1 MELTILLLSLGI
13 LVTGVLYFY
22 VLKSDEGGVVRD
34 KPSTEKQ
41 DILKAAA
48 ATNLVATAN
57 TVYTAVAATNLVAT
71 ANTVDSQIAEEV
83 DNCYWSEWSEWNNDC
98 TTPHEIGTP
107 QSGKKY
113 RKRTM
118 LGTCQVGMGSVEY
131 EYLPC
136 APPAEPATHASQMI
150 IAQGQ
155 SAYAYGGVD
164 GCPAG
169 YRTLIEGECDPSSI
183 QIKGAKWHSK
193 RRNENDTRYP
203 KGCYSLESGDPY
215 PIYWNSA
222 TTSTANERG
231 WDGFWDVVRR
241 VCKKS

>member
-22 VLKSDEGGVVRD
+22 VLKSDPAPG
-34 KPSTEKQ
+34 TEKQ
-41 DILKAAA
+41 DILKVAGSPSTEAVLDTAVAASTEA
-48 ATNLVATAN
+48 VFD
-57 TVYTAVAATNLVAT
+57 TAVAATNLVAT
-71 ANTVDSQIAEEV
+71 ANTVEYSQIAEEV

-136 APPAEPATHASQMI
+136 APPADH
-150 IAQGQ
+150 
-155 SAYAYGGVD
+155 SA
-164 GCPAG
+164 
-169 YRTLIEGECDPSSI
+169 
-183 QIKGAKWHSK
+183 
-193 RRNENDTRYP
+193 
-203 KGCYSLESGDPY
+203 
-215 PIYWNSA
+215 
-222 TTSTANERG
+222 
-231 WDGFWDVVRR
+231 
-241 VCKKS
+241 

>member
-22 VLKSDEGGVVRD
+22 KSDPAPG
-34 KPSTEKQ
+34 TEKQ
-41 DILKAAA
+41 DIIKAAGSPSTEA
-48 ATNLVATAN
+48 VLD
-57 TVYTAVAATNLVAT
+57 TAVAATNLVAT
-71 ANTVDSQIAEEV
+71 ANTVEYSQIAEEV
-83 DNCYWSEWSEWNNDC
+83 DNCHWSEWSEWNNDC

-136 APPAEPATHASQMI
+136 APPAEPATYAASQMI

-155 SAYAYGGVD
+155 AAYAYGGVD

-183 QIKGAKWHSK
+183 QIEGAKWHSK
-193 RRNENDTRYP
+193 RRNENDTGYP
-203 KGCYSLESGDPY
+203 KGCYSLESGDDPY